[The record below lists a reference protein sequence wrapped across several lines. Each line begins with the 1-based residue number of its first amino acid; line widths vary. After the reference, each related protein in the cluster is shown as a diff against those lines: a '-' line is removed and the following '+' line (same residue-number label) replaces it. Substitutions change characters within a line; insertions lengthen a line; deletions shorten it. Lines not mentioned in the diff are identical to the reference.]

1 MSSGAIQYGVPT
13 SDFLRGTSLLTWAQ
27 NPKSDSFTWG
37 RQGLQVRG
45 ARLLDCLTHTHT
57 HMGSPEQQG

>member
-27 NPKSDSFTWG
+27 NPKSDSFTGG

-45 ARLLDCLTHTHT
+45 AAYLTAFRHT
-57 HMGSPEQQG
+57 GSAEQQG